1 MSSNPSKKNGVI
13 EMTDSGDYN
22 IDIDADEGIVT
33 IVKPSGVAYDY
44 TIEELQGKG
53 IIDDLLSGG
62 AKGTV
67 YSQGEQFALEE
78 YMQLF
83 GEIDQ
88 EKIEDYAKIKGDL
101 YCNIQAQKRT
111 GVGR

>member
-1 MSSNPSKKNGVI
+1 MG
-13 EMTDSGDYN
+13 DSGDFN
-22 IDIDADEGIVT
+22 IEIDADEGWVT
-33 IVKPSGVAYDY
+33 IVKPEGVAYDY

-53 IIDDLLSGG
+53 IIDNILSGG

-67 YSQGEQFALEE
+67 YSQGEQFTLGE
-78 YMQLF
+78 YMDLF
-83 GEIDQ
+83 GEVDQ
-88 EKIEDYAKIKGDL
+88 ENIEDYAKIKGDL